1 MAVHGTILA
10 RERRIRGGANA
21 VCNGASWSS
30 ANHNST
36 IHNRASHTSTIRNGT
51 TYNGAIHN
59 SANRVNTNATRVIPP
74 TAFSRHPLRC
84 RWWPNLD

>member
-10 RERRIRGGANA
+10 RQRRIRGGANA

-36 IHNRASHTSTIRNGT
+36 IHNRASHTSTIRNGA
-51 TYNGAIHN
+51 TYN

>member
-30 ANHNST
+30 A

>member
-1 MAVHGTILA
+1 MAVHSTILA

-36 IHNRASHTSTIRNGT
+36 IHNRASHTSTIRNG
-51 TYNGAIHN
+51 AIHN

>member
-10 RERRIRGGANA
+10 RERRIRGGTNA
-21 VCNGASWSS
+21 GG
-30 ANHNST
+30 
-36 IHNRASHTSTIRNGT
+36 NGT
-51 TYNGAIHN
+51 GWNGTSWNSAIDNGAIYNGTSCSSPNHN
-59 SANRVNTNATRVIPP
+59 GANWVNTNATRVIPP

>member
-36 IHNRASHTSTIRNGT
+36 IHNRASHTSTIRNGA
-51 TYNGAIHN
+51 TYN